1 MEKELSIVIVN
12 WNTRDLLRDCL
23 ESLFRTTKDIS
34 FYVYLVDNGS
44 VDDSVSM
51 VERQFPEVILIKNR
65 ANLGFTRANNQ
76 ALHKVHTPYV
86 FLLNTDT
93 VLHDGTVG
101 GMVDF
106 LRENP
111 DVGVVAPQF
120 LNRDGS
126 KQNTFDNF
134 PSLPTELLNKGL
146 LRVFFPGRYPG
157 KRVDYERPLE
167 VESVLFA
174 GAMLRQD
181 AFRQIGFMDE
191 GYFAY
196 LEDTDTCFRLK
207 KAGWR
212 CFYLPH
218 LKMYHYGGGSK
229 GKSSSERA
237 NSVIEYY
244 RSLYRFFRKNR
255 SFAEYLI
262 LKLFKPLRLLISLLA
277 SLLGLVLTL
286 FMHQGLRSRVYGY
299 LKLLE
304 WHLRGCP
311 SSMGIRGEKG
321 EKAAEHVSR

>member
-23 ESLFRTTKDIS
+23 ESLYRTTKDVS
-34 FYVYLVDNGS
+34 FCVYLVDNGS
-44 VDDSVSM
+44 VDDSVPM

-65 ANLGFTRANNQ
+65 DNLGFTRANNQ
-76 ALHKVHTPYV
+76 ALHKVRTPYV

-93 VLHDGTVG
+93 VLLDGTVG
-101 GMVDF
+101 GMVAF

-134 PSLPTELLNKGL
+134 PSLSTELFNKGL

-157 KRVDYERPLE
+157 KRADYDKPLE

-174 GAMLRQD
+174 GAMLRQEP
-181 AFRQIGFMDE
+181 FRRIGFMDE

-229 GKSSSERA
+229 GKSGSERA

-244 RSLYRFFRKNR
+244 RSLYRFFGKNR

-262 LKLFKPLRLLISLLA
+262 LKLFKPLRLVLSLLA

-286 FMHQGLRSRVYGY
+286 FMHRGLRSRVYGY

-304 WHLRGCP
+304 WHFRGCP
-311 SSMGIRGEKG
+311 SYMGIRGGKG